1 MILVVGAGPTGLT
14 LACELAVRGVPFRI
28 VDQAPVRSDK
38 SRALVV
44 HARTLEVFQKMGIAD
59 ELNRAGRTALNVS
72 LWVAGHEA
80 LRLQVADTGVDD
92 TPYPFLLFVSQA
104 ETERLLE
111 SRLNALGGQVERPVQ
126 VTALREDGAGVQATF
141 ADGKTARFDY
151 VVGCDGAHSI
161 VRKAAGFSFEG
172 SAYESDFV
180 LGDVAIDWSRANDTL
195 YLVLPAKGGVLA
207 MFPLAGE
214 NRWRVIVARVDAP
227 ESAGDPTLDELQE
240 LANRVAPEKLRLHDP
255 TWLARFRLHHRGVD
269 RYRAGRFFVAG
280 DAAHI
285 HSPAGGQG
293 MNTGI
298 QDAFNLGWKLALAQ
312 KGHAGQLLLDS
323 YHDERWPIGQQLLS
337 TTDRIFSLNT
347 TGNPLVVRLRNFLAP
362 RLAPRVFA
370 TRSRRA
376 QMFRFISQLAI
387 QYRRSPIV
395 EEHALKGGP
404 HAGDR
409 TPDADGLL
417 AKLTGPRFQLLAF
430 GFTPQLPA
438 RLRDLV
444 EPHTFPAPLPRF
456 GTTSPAHYLIR
467 PDGHVSYRAP
477 GADLSGCAEHLD
489 RLLQR

>member
-14 LACELAVRGVPFRI
+14 LACELAARGVPFRI
-28 VDQAPVRSDK
+28 VDQTPVRSDK

-59 ELNRAGRTALNVS
+59 ELIRVGRTALNVS

-80 LRLQVADTGVDD
+80 LRLQIGDTGVDD
-92 TPYPFLLFVSQA
+92 TPYPFLVFVSQA

-111 SRLNALGGQVERPVQ
+111 SRLVALGGRVERPVQ
-126 VTALREDGAGVQATF
+126 VTGLREDGAGVVASF
-141 ADGKTARFDY
+141 ADGAPARFDY
-151 VVGCDGAHSI
+151 VVGCDGAHSV

-172 SAYESDFV
+172 SAYESDFL
-180 LGDVAIDWSRANDTL
+180 LGDVAIDWTRPNDTL
-195 YLVLPAKGGVLA
+195 YLILPARGGVLA
-207 MFPLAGE
+207 VFPLAGE
-214 NRWRVIVARVDAP
+214 NRWRVICARVDAP
-227 ESAGDPTLDELQE
+227 ENAGDPTLEELQE
-240 LANRVAPEKLRLHDP
+240 LANRVAPEKLRLYDP

-312 KGHAGQLLLDS
+312 QGRARQVLLDS
-323 YHDERWPIGQQLLS
+323 YHDERWPVGQQLLT
-337 TTDRIFSLNT
+337 TTDRIFMLNT

-362 RLAPRVFA
+362 RLAPRVFR
-370 TRSRRA
+370 TLSRRA
-376 QMFRFISQLAI
+376 QVFRFISQLAI
-387 QYRRSPIV
+387 NYRHSPIV
-395 EEHALKGGP
+395 DEQDMPFGP

-409 TPDADGLL
+409 APDADGLL
-417 AKLTGPRFQLLAF
+417 AQLTGAKFHLLAI
-430 GFTPQLPA
+430 GFDAKLPA

-444 EPHTFPAPLPRF
+444 EVHHFTTPPPRW
-456 GTTSPAHYLIR
+456 GTTSPVHYLIR